1 MAQETVTCAPFGDNM
16 IRTLKAFLA
25 VCITMTV
32 IDLLWLGLV
41 AEELYNDLLGP
52 LRARETVVVAAALFY
67 LQYILIL
74 VFYAVLPSPD
84 LRTAAK
90 RGLGVGWVAYATY
103 ELTNWAVIEGWPA
116 ALVPID
122 IAWGLLLTTL
132 VAVAGRAAAGEPPAP

>member
-1 MAQETVTCAPFGDNM
+1 M
-16 IRTLKAFLA
+16 IRTLKAFAA

-32 IDLLWLGLV
+32 IDLVWLGLV
-41 AEELYNDLLGP
+41 ADSLYSELLGP
-52 LRARETVVVAAALFY
+52 LRAKEAVVAAAVLFY
-67 LQYILIL
+67 LQYVLIL

-122 IAWGLLLTTL
+122 IAWGLVLTTL
-132 VAVAGRAAAGEPPAP
+132 VAVAGRAAAGAPPAQ